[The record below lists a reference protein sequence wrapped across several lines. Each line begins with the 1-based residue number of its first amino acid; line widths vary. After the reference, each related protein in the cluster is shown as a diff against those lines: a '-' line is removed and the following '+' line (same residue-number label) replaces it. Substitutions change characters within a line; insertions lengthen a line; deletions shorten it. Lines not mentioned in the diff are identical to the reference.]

1 MQQDQYIMNLNEIN
15 KMGTFEEYQERAR
28 QFAKEYNVEVSE
40 HIIDVM
46 RSVMMTRDKVLQGG
60 SFVQAVVDNNLRE
73 AISRADGACLAN
85 IKIIVQASYNAYL
98 NEF

>member
-1 MQQDQYIMNLNEIN
+1 MKQGQSITQLNEIN
-15 KMGTFEEYQERAR
+15 EMGTFEEYQERAR
-28 QFAKEYNVEVSE
+28 QFAKEYGADVSE

-46 RSVMMTRDKVLQGG
+46 RSVMMTRDKVLIGG
-60 SFVQAVVDNNLRE
+60 SFAQAVADNNLRE